1 MRFEDLPGPMQDAFE
16 SLKHGSATIE
26 ADIQDALESADS
38 LEDFCSRAETAL
50 NSLIEEAVGMRIA
63 FSRCRTEPVVL
74 DAVKFLEWVNTR
86 QMIAGFDDL
95 EKFKTLWDVP
105 DIILPRH
112 VFVSGFDTACK
123 LLSHDSSIV
132 RIADQSTKSIPVKW
146 ANVPKGVSS

>member
-16 SLKHGSATIE
+16 CLKHGSATIE

-50 NSLIEEAVGMRIA
+50 NSLIEEAVGMRVA
-63 FSRCRTEPVVL
+63 FSRCTEPVVL

-86 QMIAGFDDL
+86 QMIASFEDL

-112 VFVSGFDTACK
+112 VFVSGFDAACK
-123 LLSHDSSIV
+123 LLSNDSSIV
-132 RIADQSTKSIPVKW
+132 RIADQSTKNIPVRW
-146 ANVPKGVSS
+146 ANIPKETSS